1 MKLIYRLFFPLLCL
15 IAAFSIESCSSELDF
30 STNPADKLTFSAD
43 TVRFDTVF
51 TSIGSSTH
59 TFLIRNLNKKP
70 LNIESVEIAS
80 GKNFTVVLDGHRL
93 NKLTSDADGKMT
105 NIEINGKD
113 SLFVFVEVTV
123 DPHNS
128 DNAILLSDSLV
139 FRLNGNQ
146 QRVRL
151 EAYGQN
157 VKILRGKTILND
169 TTLTGERPFL
179 IYDSLVVARN
189 AKMTLDPG
197 VKLFFHDKAFCR
209 VDGQIISK
217 GTVEKPVVFRGDRM
231 DNMLSDLPY
240 DLYSGQWGGV
250 SISTES
256 YDNVMEY
263 TQIRN
268 GQYALRL
275 DSAATDNQKLT
286 LLNCKFTNVIGA
298 VFSAYNCKVTAYGCE
313 FSNGGEDVVALTGG
327 IYDFV
332 HCTMMNYFLFGS
344 ESPTAVRLCNYKYTG
359 DGAWNFFP
367 LKQANFSNCILSG
380 RRTTEIDLDNKPK
393 GYAIN
398 TDFKYHFDYCLIKA
412 DGEDDADFVS
422 TLWNKDPKFINVG
435 ENYRFDLRLDS
446 LSEAI
451 DQGRYGTAQACPT
464 DMFGNSRLAD
474 GKPDVGAYERI
485 KK

>member
-15 IAAFSIESCSSELDF
+15 IAIFSMGSCSSELDF
-30 STNPADKLTFSAD
+30 STNPADKLSFSAD

-51 TSIGSSTH
+51 TQIGSSTRQ
-59 TFLIRNLNKKP
+59 FRIYNRNNKP
-70 LNIESVEIAS
+70 LKIESIDLDGGDKSAFSVVVDGRRETHFDNVEIGA
-80 GKNFTVVLDGHRL
+80 
-93 NKLTSDADGKMT
+93 
-105 NIEINGKD
+105 KD

-123 DPHNS
+123 NPQSSN
-128 DNAILLSDSLV
+128 NPILISDSLV

-179 IYDSLVVARN
+179 IYDSLIVA
-189 AKMTLDPG
+189 KSTKLTLGSG

-209 VDGQIISK
+209 VDGQIISN

-275 DSAATDNQKLT
+275 DSAATNNQKLT
-286 LLNCKFTNVIGA
+286 LLNCKFTNVTGA
-298 VFSAYNCKVTAYGCE
+298 VLSAYNCKVTAYGCE

-344 ESPTAVRLCNYKYTG
+344 ESPTAVRLCNYKLTG

-380 RRTTEIDLDNKPK
+380 RKTTEIDLDNKPK

-398 TDFKYHFDYCLIKA
+398 TDFKYHFDYCSIKA

-474 GKPDVGAYERI
+474 GKPDLGAYERI